1 MLREESDTGGT
12 VLSPRTA
19 SPGDLFPPAVVPGW
33 AGAFHAELDSTN
45 LEAKR
50 RIAAGHTGK
59 LLIIAESQANGQCRH
74 DRLWES
80 PPGKGI
86 WASFILPVAVPLE
99 RLPQSTLVLAVAVR
113 EGIHEATRVSLKAKW
128 PNDLLHLRQK
138 CCGLLVETALATT
151 PENPESI
158 AGKAGMANPA
168 ARAVPLVLGVGINC
182 NHGADDFP
190 PYLQGVA
197 ASLSML
203 AGGKRFSR
211 AAVLLA
217 VARSIDRWFALWQ
230 NQGFSRVRE
239 AWLAHNCTLG
249 ETVLLP
255 EGYGHSQATAHG
267 MDASGALVALTD
279 GGERIRIDS
288 GEILFPGGP
297 GGACSSGAVTPHG
310 ARLPAEE

>member
-12 VLSPRTA
+12 GTSPRPS
-19 SPGDLFPPAVVPGW
+19 SPGEIFPPAVIPGW
-33 AGAFHAELDSTN
+33 DSAFHAELDSTN

-59 LLIIAESQANGQCRH
+59 FLLIAESQANGQCRH

-86 WASFILPVAVPLE
+86 WASFILPAAVPLAW
-99 RLPQSTLVLAVAVR
+99 LPQSALVLAVAVR
-113 EGIHEATRVSLKAKW
+113 EGIYEATRVDLEAKW
-128 PNDLLHLRQK
+128 PNDLLGLRQK
-138 CCGLLVETALATT
+138 CCGLLVETALGTT
-151 PENPESI
+151 GET
-158 AGKAGMANPA
+158 AGKNAPAGVP
-168 ARAVPLVLGVGINC
+168 ARAVQLVLGVGINC

-203 AGGKRFSR
+203 AGGKWFSR

-217 VARSIDRWFALWQ
+217 VARSIDRWFAVWQ
-230 NQGFSRVRE
+230 NQGFSRIRA

-249 ETVLLP
+249 ETILLP
-255 EGYGHSQATAHG
+255 EGYGHSQATAHD
-267 MDASGALVALTD
+267 MDPSGALVALTD
-279 GGERIRIDS
+279 GGDRIRIDS
-288 GEILFPGGP
+288 GEILFPD
-297 GGACSSGAVTPHG
+297 GAGNARG
-310 ARLPAEE
+310 ARPSGEKTKKSALSP